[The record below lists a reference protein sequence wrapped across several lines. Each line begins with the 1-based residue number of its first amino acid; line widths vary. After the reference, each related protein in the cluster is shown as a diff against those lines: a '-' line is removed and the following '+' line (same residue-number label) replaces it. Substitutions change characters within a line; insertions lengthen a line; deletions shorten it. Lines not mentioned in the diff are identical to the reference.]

1 MVGILV
7 VGVAFVTFF
16 KGCIEYVDCMF
27 MPSVEVSGLKCGYIY
42 LPNRCRYL
50 SNETKNGYV
59 FSTYPKEKFISDS
72 YCVVGMVVRK
82 HVECKFIQPPTNFLD
97 YFQSLI
103 FGNFFCIGPGFSFF
117 NTQNF
122 NKINV

>member
-50 SNETKNGYV
+50 SNETKNRYV
-59 FSTYPKEKFISDS
+59 FQLTL
-72 YCVVGMVVRK
+72 RK
-82 HVECKFIQPPTNFLD
+82 SLSPTATVL
-97 YFQSLI
+97 
-103 FGNFFCIGPGFSFF
+103 
-117 NTQNF
+117 
-122 NKINV
+122 

>member
-42 LPNRCRYL
+42 IYQIGVDIYQMKRKMDMFFPLTLRKSL
-50 SNETKNGYV
+50 S
-59 FSTYPKEKFISDS
+59 
-72 YCVVGMVVRK
+72 
-82 HVECKFIQPPTNFLD
+82 PTATVL
-97 YFQSLI
+97 
-103 FGNFFCIGPGFSFF
+103 
-117 NTQNF
+117 
-122 NKINV
+122 